1 MAGSAAVSSPEVPP
15 ATRRPDPPRLSDEE
29 VTLAR
34 FASAALEFVGGILA
48 IYSVFTV
55 WFYMAGGGVAT
66 QFFPG
71 TSFKTNGTW
80 STYASSLLGPVGG
93 LYLAVLVLGIVGGA
107 ALLAG
112 GLLTLIEA
120 ARRRP
125 ATSRRNVG
133 TAIAGAVVMAAAWV
147 VAPALQPWALHDSS
161 GFACST
167 WSGTSPCSLPW
178 GPGKIGA
185 VGYTFYMADGWI
197 IMLGALTLATI
208 GLVIGRLGKNA
219 P

>member
-1 MAGSAAVSSPEVPP
+1 MSAGVHPSGSGPQPP
-15 ATRRPDPPRLSDEE
+15 SGTTTAPRLSDEE

-34 FASAALEFVGGILA
+34 FASAGLETVAGILA

-55 WFYMAGGGVAT
+55 WWYEAGGGVAT

-71 TSFKTNGTW
+71 ASYKANGAW
-80 STYASSLLGPVGG
+80 ATYASSGWGPIGG

-112 GLLTLIEA
+112 GALGLA
-120 ARRRP
+120 NAVRRRG
-125 ATSRRNVG
+125 ADSGRIVG
-133 TAIAGAVVMAAAWV
+133 LAVAGLVVMAAAWV
-147 VAPALQPWALHDSS
+147 VAPAMQPWAMHDSS
-161 GFACST
+161 AYPCSG

-178 GPGKIGA
+178 GPGKLLG

-197 IMLGALTLATI
+197 IMLGAMALATI
-208 GLVIGRLGKNA
+208 GLVTGRLGKNTT
-219 P
+219 